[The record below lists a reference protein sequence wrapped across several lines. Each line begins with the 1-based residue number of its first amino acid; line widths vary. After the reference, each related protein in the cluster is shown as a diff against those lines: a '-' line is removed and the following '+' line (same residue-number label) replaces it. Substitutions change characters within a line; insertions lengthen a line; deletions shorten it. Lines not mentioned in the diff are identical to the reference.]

1 MSMDVKGTLVQI
13 LKLEEGVSKAG
24 KAWSKQDFVIETNE
38 QYPKKVCFTL
48 FGEKVSLIDGISE
61 GSEVEVF
68 FNLESRDFNGKWYHN
83 INAWK
88 INAEQGS
95 TSQGSVE
102 TGLKQI
108 EDVPPTQDAADD
120 SGNDLPF

>member
-1 MSMDVKGTLVQI
+1 MDVKGTLVQI

-102 TGLKQI
+102 TGLKQR
-108 EDVPPTQDAADD
+108 EDVTPPPDVADD

>member
-1 MSMDVKGTLVQI
+1 MDVKGTLVQI

-48 FGEKVSLIDGISE
+48 FGEKASLIDGISE

-95 TSQGSVE
+95 TSQGSGE
-102 TGLKQI
+102 TGLKQR
-108 EDVPPTQDAADD
+108 EDVTPPPDVADD